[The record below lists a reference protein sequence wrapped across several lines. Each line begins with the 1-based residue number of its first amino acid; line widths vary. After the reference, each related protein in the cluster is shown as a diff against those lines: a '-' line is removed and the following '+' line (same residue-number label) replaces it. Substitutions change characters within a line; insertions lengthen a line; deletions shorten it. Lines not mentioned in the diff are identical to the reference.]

1 MNLAWVALSAVLM
14 VQEPSKDAAPPA
26 ALGPACLSVSK
37 RQVPP
42 PRKLHDAKP
51 DWAEMAAI
59 GTPLSPLIYD
69 VTIGPDGTVTRV
81 KAVHLRARK
90 RPDPKLE
97 ALWGHAIGKWTFEP
111 TVVDG
116 KPVPVCMTVT
126 VNIDPQ

>member
-1 MNLAWVALSAVLM
+1 MAFAWLALAAVLM
-14 VQEPSKDAAPPA
+14 LQEPAREAATPA
-26 ALGPACLSVSK
+26 AAARACVSVSK

-51 DWAEMAAI
+51 DWADMATI
-59 GTPLSPLIYD
+59 VTMPGPLIYD
-69 VTIGPDGTVTRV
+69 TFIGPDGTVTRV
-81 KAVHLRARK
+81 KPVHLRARK

-97 ALWGHAIGKWTFEP
+97 ALWSDAIRKWKFEP

-126 VNIDPQ
+126 VTIDIQ

>member
-1 MNLAWVALSAVLM
+1 M
-14 VQEPSKDAAPPA
+14 VQEPAKDAAPA
-26 ALGPACLSVSK
+26 AVGPACLSVSK

-51 DWAEMAAI
+51 DWKEMKMMRTPI
-59 GTPLSPLIYD
+59 GVLIYD
-69 VTIGPDGTVTRV
+69 VKTGPDGDVTRV
-81 KAVHLRARK
+81 RAVHIRPRK
-90 RPDPKLE
+90 RPDPRLE
-97 ALWGHAIGKWTFEP
+97 ELWASAIRKWRFEP